1 VTQTARVRLDWH
13 GDCALATLDRQEKLN
28 ALDSGML
35 ESLERTI
42 AEVRQSEARVFLL
55 TGAGSRAFCSGAD
68 LHESSARSADE
79 HRRSIS
85 YGQRVVG
92 SIADLAIPSIA
103 LINGVALG
111 GGLELAVACDFR
123 LCTATARL
131 GCPEVGLG
139 MLPGYGGTQR
149 LPRLIGQSN
158 ALEMILSGD
167 PIPADLAHAMG
178 LVNKVVDGD
187 ILAAGLA
194 FAARLSRN
202 SKVSVRLARAAV
214 QEAAVS
220 SLADGLRSEVNLAT
234 TAFASDDAREGMQA
248 FLEKRSPRFLDR
260 QSHLP

>member
-1 VTQTARVRLDWH
+1 MTQTPGVSLAWH
-13 GDCALATLDRQEKLN
+13 GTCAVATLDRPEKLN
-28 ALDSGML
+28 AIDAGML
-35 ESLERTI
+35 EGLERAV
-42 AEVRQSEARVFLL
+42 AEVGESEARAFLL
-55 TGAGSRAFCSGAD
+55 TGAGSRAFCAGAD

-85 YGQRVVG
+85 YGQRVVA
-92 SIADLAIPSIA
+92 SIANLAIPSIA

-111 GGLELAVACDFR
+111 GGLELALACDFR

-158 ALEMILSGD
+158 ALEMILSAE
-167 PIPADLAHAMG
+167 PVLAYHARAMG
-178 LVNKVVDGD
+178 LVNQVVEGD

-194 FAARLSRN
+194 FAARLTRN

-214 QEAAVS
+214 LEAAVGT
-220 SLADGLRSEVNLAT
+220 LADGLKSEVDLAT

-248 FLEKRSPRFLDR
+248 FLEKRPPRFRDR
-260 QSHLP
+260 